1 MYASRI
7 YMKEKNYCAFKL
19 ILLYYIMLYYIISF
33 IDILRYVEYDD
44 EDGGL
49 SVWIEF
55 SLSFHYLDSFL
66 IFLKF
71 T

>member
-1 MYASRI
+1 
-7 YMKEKNYCAFKL
+7 
-19 ILLYYIMLYYIISF
+19 MLYYIISF

>member
-1 MYASRI
+1 
-7 YMKEKNYCAFKL
+7 
-19 ILLYYIMLYYIISF
+19 MLYYIISF

-66 IFLKF
+66 IFLEF

>member
-7 YMKEKNYCAFKL
+7 YMKEKIIDAFKL

>member
-1 MYASRI
+1 MLAEYI
-7 YMKEKNYCAFKL
+7 WKKKIIDAFKL